1 MKEIQV
7 FFLRKEY
14 LNATDM
20 AVIYL
25 HCVVTWFVPKIFQ
38 DCNYYINYFQSL
50 VYFTIFVC

>member
-7 FFLRKEY
+7 LRKEY

-38 DCNYYINYFQSL
+38 DCNYYMNYFQSL
-50 VYFTIFVC
+50 VYCTIFVC